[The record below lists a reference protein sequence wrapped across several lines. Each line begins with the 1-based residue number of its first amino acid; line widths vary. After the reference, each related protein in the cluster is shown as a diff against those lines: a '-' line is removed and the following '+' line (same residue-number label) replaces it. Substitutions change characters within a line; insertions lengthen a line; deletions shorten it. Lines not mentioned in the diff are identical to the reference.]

1 MTSPTPGPVLT
12 WYYDYSSP
20 YTYLA
25 STRIEGLC
33 RRYGARLEWKPIL
46 VGGIFNAANQSV
58 YESRNTPAKVR
69 YGAKDVADWARYYG
83 VPFRF
88 PSIFPINSVKALR
101 GAFLAIEAGVVSAWS
116 HRVFRA
122 YWAEDRDIADDAV
135 LAEIAAAS
143 RLDPERLLAWVA
155 SEEARERL
163 RAVTQE
169 AIDRGVFGSPT
180 FFLKSDSLGPRS
192 AGDVASDSLG
202 PRSAGDLGDQDM
214 YFGNDR
220 LVLLEDALR
229 RASLR
234 DPRRPVIRLDPADRK
249 KEGPEGPSLPFLE
262 DEV

>member
-1 MTSPTPGPVLT
+1 MNPPADGPVLT

-33 RRYGARLEWKPIL
+33 RRYQATLAWKPIL
-46 VGGIFNAANQSV
+46 VGGIFNAVNQSV

-88 PSIFPINSVKALR
+88 PSIFPVNSVKALR
-101 GAFLAIEAGVVSAWS
+101 GAFLAIDAGVISAYS

-135 LAEIAAAS
+135 LEDIAS
-143 RLDPERLLAWVA
+143 SSGLDPRRLREWVV
-155 SEEARERL
+155 SDEARQRL
-163 RAVTQE
+163 RAMTQE
-169 AIDRGVFGSPT
+169 AIDGGAFGSPT
-180 FFLKSDSLGPRS
+180 FFLGE
-192 AGDVASDSLG
+192 
-202 PRSAGDLGDQDM
+202 DM

-234 DPRRPVIRLDPADRK
+234 DPRRPVIRLAHADRK
-249 KEGPEGPSLPFLE
+249 KEGPEGPSLPFPSPISKSS
-262 DEV
+262 D

>member
-1 MTSPTPGPVLT
+1 MTSSIPGLVLT

-33 RRYGARLEWKPIL
+33 RRYAARLEWKPIL
-46 VGGIFNAANQSV
+46 VGGIFNAVNQSV
-58 YESRNTPAKVR
+58 YESRNTPAKAR

-88 PSIFPINSVKALR
+88 PSIFPVNSVKALR
-101 GAFLAIEAGVVSAWS
+101 GAFLAIEAGVVSAYS
-116 HRVFRA
+116 HRVFRT

-135 LAEIAAAS
+135 LAEIAVAS
-143 RLDPERLLAWVA
+143 RLDRERLLAWVA

-180 FFLKSDSLGPRS
+180 FFLKS
-192 AGDVASDSLG
+192 ASLG
-202 PRSAGDLGDQDM
+202 PRSAGDLGDDDM

-229 RASLR
+229 RVSFR
-234 DPRRPVIRLDPADRK
+234 NPRRPVIRLDPADRK

>member
-33 RRYGARLEWKPIL
+33 GRYGARLEWKPIL
-46 VGGIFNAANQSV
+46 VGGIFNAVNQSV

-69 YGAKDVADWARYYG
+69 YGTKDVADWARYYG

-88 PSIFPINSVKALR
+88 PSIFPVNSVKALR

-155 SEEARERL
+155 SDEARERL

-169 AIDRGVFGSPT
+169 AMDRGAFGSPT
-180 FFLKSDSLGPRS
+180 FFLSE
-192 AGDVASDSLG
+192 
-202 PRSAGDLGDQDM
+202 DM

-229 RASLR
+229 RVSFR
-234 DPRRPVIRLDPADRK
+234 DPRRPVIGLAPADK
-249 KEGPEGPSLPFLE
+249 KVEGPEGPSLPFTE
-262 DEV
+262 FET